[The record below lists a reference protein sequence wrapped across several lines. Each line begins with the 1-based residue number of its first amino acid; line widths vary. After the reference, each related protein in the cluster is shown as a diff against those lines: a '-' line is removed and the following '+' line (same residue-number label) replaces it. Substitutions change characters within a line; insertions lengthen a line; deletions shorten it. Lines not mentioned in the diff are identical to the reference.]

1 MNTKKSRGLDE
12 DMKDQEV
19 REKRE
24 ERVLACEKN
33 TSDSHSRLTVV
44 KLADLWITT
53 KVEAKVYQALQI
65 ISSSAAESLD
75 LVCLMP

>member
-1 MNTKKSRGLDE
+1 
-12 DMKDQEV
+12 MKDQEV

-33 TSDSHSRLTVV
+33 TSDSQSRLTVL

-75 LVCLMP
+75 LVCLTP

>member
-1 MNTKKSRGLDE
+1 
-12 DMKDQEV
+12 MKDQEV

-75 LVCLMP
+75 LVCLTP

>member
-1 MNTKKSRGLDE
+1 
-12 DMKDQEV
+12 MKDQEV

-33 TSDSHSRLTVV
+33 TSDSHSPLTVV

-75 LVCLMP
+75 LVCLTP